1 MGETTTVNIT
11 PTANVETQE
20 YRDSMVQ
27 KIDQANAAPQ
37 PTLQPTTTT
46 EEVKQEKILGKF
58 NSQEDLIKSYQELEK
73 KLSSNTSSTKTENKN
88 PLQAQTKTEQPS
100 AISSVF
106 QAAEQEFNETGQ
118 ISDNTLSSLEKSGL
132 PKQYVDNYLKG
143 LEALGEQFQNKAYSI
158 TKGEEQYKS
167 MTDWVAN
174 NLTEEEVE
182 TFNRG
187 VASDDS
193 TALFTIKG
201 MYARYNTESKEP
213 KINLGQSSSSN
224 STGERYES
232 VSQLKEDMK
241 NPLYQKD
248 PAFRQKVELKLSR
261 SNIL

>member
-88 PLQAQTKTEQPS
+88 PLQAQAKTEQPS

-224 STGERYES
+224 STGERYEKS
-232 VSQLKEDMK
+232 S
-241 NPLYQKD
+241 
-248 PAFRQKVELKLSR
+248 LSKR
-261 SNIL
+261 PSFQTKS

>member
-88 PLQAQTKTEQPS
+88 PLQAQAKTEQPS

-118 ISDNTLSSLEKSGL
+118 ISDNTLSL
-132 PKQYVDNYLKG
+132 
-143 LEALGEQFQNKAYSI
+143 
-158 TKGEEQYKS
+158 
-167 MTDWVAN
+167 
-174 NLTEEEVE
+174 
-182 TFNRG
+182 
-187 VASDDS
+187 
-193 TALFTIKG
+193 
-201 MYARYNTESKEP
+201 
-213 KINLGQSSSSN
+213 
-224 STGERYES
+224 
-232 VSQLKEDMK
+232 
-241 NPLYQKD
+241 
-248 PAFRQKVELKLSR
+248 
-261 SNIL
+261 

>member
-88 PLQAQTKTEQPS
+88 PLQAQAKTEQPS

-158 TKGEEQYKS
+158 TKGEEQYKA

-261 SNIL
+261 WCW